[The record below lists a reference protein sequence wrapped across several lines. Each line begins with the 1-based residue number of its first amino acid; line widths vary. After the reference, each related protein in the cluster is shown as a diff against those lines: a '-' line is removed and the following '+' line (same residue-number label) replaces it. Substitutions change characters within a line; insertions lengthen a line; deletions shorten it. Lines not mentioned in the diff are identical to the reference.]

1 MRLRS
6 HENDIYKIWDIK
18 DENGRAL
25 VKVSSSRPAKEN
37 SSYDQFQLS
46 NGIGKNGYLPSYFL
60 DVRFVG
66 HAYNKLKEMQIGDAI
81 TNVEMELRSEAYW
94 DSKEQCRKYP
104 KYWQLTI
111 FSFEKYD
118 FNNREQAYAK
128 NLDKAPA
135 VAETPVQSV
144 TQVTQ
149 ATYEQPVQPVTPV
162 APVQQTAV
170 ARTAEDECPF

>member
-94 DSKEQCRKYP
+94 NSKEQCRKYP

-135 VAETPVQSV
+135 VAEIPVA
-144 TQVTQ
+144 Q
-149 ATYEQPVQPVTPV
+149 ATYVPPVQPTAPV
-162 APVQQTAV
+162 APVQQATPASTA
-170 ARTAEDECPF
+170 ADECPF